1 MQSGRVETGAAVAAW
16 VAAIVTWVLGVEHVF
31 VLAGNNRRCR
41 RPGAA
46 ELQVVGLLDTKS
58 EVRAG
63 QRARFR
69 RVRLH
74 HGDRNRTRGGWGKS
88 VAGRVDVGGC
98 GNIKK

>member
-74 HGDRNRTRGGWGKS
+74 QGDRRGG
-88 VAGRVDVGGC
+88 RVMRVQ
-98 GNIKK
+98 KAQTRSEEHTSELQSL